1 LTFPVVPYEVGNG
14 IEQQEGGHQ
23 VGYGIGIHDNQQGD
37 YQRNHSDYGKLEGK
51 KKQQSEQAQKPGEGD
66 GEEFR
71 KDANQQSGD
80 NGERRQ
86 CRGDLESDKDDA
98 QEYQVASGYQVKKV
112 RVNQGKQSGN

>member
-1 LTFPVVPYEVGNG
+1 MTFPVVPYEVGNG

-51 KKQQSEQAQKPGEGD
+51 KKQQSEQAQKSGEGD
-66 GEEFR
+66 GDEFR
-71 KDANQQSGD
+71 KDENQQSGD
-80 NGERRQ
+80 NGERRK
-86 CRGDLESDKDDA
+86 RWGDLESDKDDA
-98 QEYQVASGYQVKKV
+98 QEYQVASGNQVKKV